1 MHQQVFYSQGAILHE
16 KEPSE
21 TKENLNEDLN
31 ETTAYQTHN
40 QGKSVYCRTIIGK
53 EEPTSKSK

>member
-31 ETTAYQTHN
+31 ETTAYQTLN
-40 QGKSVYCRTIIGK
+40 QGKSMYCKTIGR
-53 EEPTSKSK
+53 EELPSKSK